1 MKRNPM
7 MAQQSQHA
15 LRVGRAIDFPRIRA
29 KAKPRTS
36 SSKSRI
42 TVEAKRR
49 TSSSKSRIRVKAK
62 RRTSYSSSSSSSSS
76 SLSLS
81 AAVPNPPLHRQQ
93 LLS

>member
-7 MAQQSQHA
+7 MAQQSQQA
-15 LRVGRAIDFPRIRA
+15 LWVGGAIDFPRIRA

-42 TVEAKRR
+42 RVKAKRR

-62 RRTSYSSSSSSSSS
+62 RRTS
-76 SLSLS
+76 
-81 AAVPNPPLHRQQ
+81 
-93 LLS
+93 

>member
-76 SLSLS
+76 LSLS